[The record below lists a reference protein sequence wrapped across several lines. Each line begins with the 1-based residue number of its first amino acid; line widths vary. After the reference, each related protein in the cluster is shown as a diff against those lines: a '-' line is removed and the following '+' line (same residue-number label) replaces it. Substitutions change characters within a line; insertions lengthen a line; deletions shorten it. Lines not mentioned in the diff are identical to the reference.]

1 MERPAGRTSINRAIL
16 RALPAKLLDGR
27 PPALL
32 RSGEKTKSLKDPLG
46 LKSKKS
52 KRYDR
57 YDAQNQE
64 VIDQRA
70 LKSEGPVRSAA
81 PQDAEGPRAL
91 CQAAR
96 KCHDDVKAQSL
107 LRQAAASVHPG
118 TTIADCTFVL
128 KTIADFTS
136 AKPKQ
141 PQRLDEAAIRY
152 LAETLSQR
160 HSSSSEL
167 YLDSRNLSLAAS
179 SLAKSRVW
187 VQAFGILIQQ
197 FFNDEA
203 PNNLRAFNPTDI
215 AQLCHFMAVFREKM
229 DAKPGSVW
237 AAGHL
242 QLQNHEQQGRRLQAT
257 GLVSLLRSLTLSKDK
272 LQKSELNTFGT
283 WLRARLVDEIGSCS
297 PRQLASAVLDM
308 GALDL
313 LDVGAVRHL
322 QREITRAAT
331 SKEMRARDLASI
343 LVGYSKFP
351 APLPER
357 QILMAP
363 LLPKM
368 VTLMPNC
375 SLGDMCELLHGLA
388 SAHISDRIL
397 LEAWSSN
404 FTLKATSVTS
414 LVGAWREDSARNGKH
429 EALSPTQLSL
439 AVADLAK
446 LRFIRKDPY
455 AVFSTLLHAV
465 SDVSPSLG
473 GLAVCHVVCAMARV
487 KSGRTDK
494 NFLMSESEED
504 DFRRRLLC
512 RLEAQLLTRLEELQ
526 PQGLSASAAAFVK
539 LSHFSKELFNGLA
552 SASVP
557 CLDSFSAKDF
567 AMMSSALC
575 AAQHIANCWSGSPL
589 EQLGQKAAR
598 SLTQGT
604 WTPRQVA
611 QVLQPFALQPLPEG
625 LLNAAVKH
633 LRSHTSNYSPRDI
646 VGFLSGLRSALGDK
660 ALVENLWNTSRLR
673 LHTRGTQTIAT
684 AQSLV
689 QLRSVIPLSKL
700 RYRFRL
706 LSRDLQRTLRIRPVP
721 YEEQAWALRIWALLG
736 LRDWPL
742 LAKLASNLV
751 EALDAEAARA
761 FADGANVSSLIHPQD
776 LAQAI
781 YAFAKLG
788 APELV
793 PEAFRPPISQVL
805 VRSMKATCGFCGF
818 TRSDLFLQP
827 ALERR
832 PQILLQ
838 GMYI

>member
-64 VIDQRA
+64 VFDQRA

-404 FTLKATSVTS
+404 FTLKA
-414 LVGAWREDSARNGKH
+414 R
-429 EALSPTQLSL
+429 
-439 AVADLAK
+439 
-446 LRFIRKDPY
+446 Y
-455 AVFSTLLHAV
+455 
-465 SDVSPSLG
+465 
-473 GLAVCHVVCAMARV
+473 
-487 KSGRTDK
+487 
-494 NFLMSESEED
+494 
-504 DFRRRLLC
+504 
-512 RLEAQLLTRLEELQ
+512 
-526 PQGLSASAAAFVK
+526 
-539 LSHFSKELFNGLA
+539 
-552 SASVP
+552 
-557 CLDSFSAKDF
+557 
-567 AMMSSALC
+567 
-575 AAQHIANCWSGSPL
+575 
-589 EQLGQKAAR
+589 
-598 SLTQGT
+598 
-604 WTPRQVA
+604 
-611 QVLQPFALQPLPEG
+611 PFA
-625 LLNAAVKH
+625 
-633 LRSHTSNYSPRDI
+633 
-646 VGFLSGLRSALGDK
+646 
-660 ALVENLWNTSRLR
+660 
-673 LHTRGTQTIAT
+673 
-684 AQSLV
+684 
-689 QLRSVIPLSKL
+689 
-700 RYRFRL
+700 
-706 LSRDLQRTLRIRPVP
+706 
-721 YEEQAWALRIWALLG
+721 
-736 LRDWPL
+736 
-742 LAKLASNLV
+742 
-751 EALDAEAARA
+751 
-761 FADGANVSSLIHPQD
+761 
-776 LAQAI
+776 
-781 YAFAKLG
+781 
-788 APELV
+788 
-793 PEAFRPPISQVL
+793 
-805 VRSMKATCGFCGF
+805 
-818 TRSDLFLQP
+818 
-827 ALERR
+827 
-832 PQILLQ
+832 
-838 GMYI
+838 

>member
-1 MERPAGRTSINRAIL
+1 MERPAGRTSINRINRAIL
-16 RALPAKLLDGR
+16 RAPAKLLDGR

-32 RSGEKTKSLKDPLG
+32 RSGERPKSLKDPLD
-46 LKSKKS
+46 LKSKKL

-57 YDAQNQE
+57 YDAQNPE
-64 VIDQRA
+64 VFDRSA
-70 LKSEGPVRSAA
+70 LKNEGPVRSAA
-81 PQDAEGPRAL
+81 PQGAPEGPRAL

-107 LRQAAASVHPG
+107 LRQAAASVHTG
-118 TTIADCTFVL
+118 TTVVDCTFVL

-136 AKPKQ
+136 AKPKR

-160 HSSSSEL
+160 HSSSPEL
-167 YLDSRNLSLAAS
+167 DLDSRNLSLAAS
-179 SLAKSRVW
+179 SLAKSQVW

-197 FFNDEA
+197 LFTDEA
-203 PNNLRAFNPTDI
+203 PKKLRAFNPTDI
-215 AQLCHFMAVFREKM
+215 AQLCHFMAVFRQKM
-229 DAKPGSVW
+229 DTNPGSVW

-257 GLVSLLRSLTLSKDK
+257 GLVSLLRSLTLSKDI

-331 SKEMRARDLASI
+331 GKEMRARDLASI
-343 LVGYSKFP
+343 LAGYSKFP
-351 APLPER
+351 APLQER

-375 SLGDMCELLHGLA
+375 SLRDMCELLHGLA

-397 LEAWSSN
+397 LEAWSSS
-404 FTLKATSVTS
+404 FTLKATLVTS
-414 LVGAWREDSARNGKH
+414 LVREDSARNGKH
-429 EALSPTQLSL
+429 ETLSPTQLSL

-487 KSGRTDK
+487 KGGRTDK
-494 NFLMSESEED
+494 NFLMSQSEED

-512 RLEAQLLTRLEELQ
+512 RLEAQLLARLEELQ

-557 CLDSFSAKDF
+557 CLDSFSAEDF
-567 AMMSSALC
+567 AMMSSALS
-575 AAQHIANCWSGSPL
+575 AAQHVANSWSGSPL

-633 LRSHTSNYSPRDI
+633 LRSHASNYSPRDI

-673 LHTRGTQTIAT
+673 LHTRGTQTIAM

-706 LSRDLQRTLRIRPVP
+706 LSRDLQRTLRIRSVP
-721 YEEQAWALRIWALLG
+721 YEEQG
-736 LRDWPL
+736 MTS
-742 LAKLASNLV
+742 K
-751 EALDAEAARA
+751 
-761 FADGANVSSLIHPQD
+761 
-776 LAQAI
+776 
-781 YAFAKLG
+781 
-788 APELV
+788 
-793 PEAFRPPISQVL
+793 
-805 VRSMKATCGFCGF
+805 CFCKMNCLCSIVGPN
-818 TRSDLFLQP
+818 REI
-827 ALERR
+827 A
-832 PQILLQ
+832 
-838 GMYI
+838 